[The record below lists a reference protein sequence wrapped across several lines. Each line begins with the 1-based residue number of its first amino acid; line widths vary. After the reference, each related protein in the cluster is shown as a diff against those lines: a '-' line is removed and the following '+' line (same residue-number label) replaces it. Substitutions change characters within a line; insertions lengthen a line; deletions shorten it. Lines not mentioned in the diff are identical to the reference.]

1 LPGAV
6 TFAHQSLCE
15 RGVNELR
22 FVCHV

>member
-1 LPGAV
+1 LPGAF